1 MMPGEEPASRTTD
14 LTAVV
19 PAGDSRMP
27 RARFWLFYTAAWIPY
42 IYIYASVVLITGEA
56 TLWPAVGLA
65 LVSALPAAL
74 LGLGVVWATGRI
86 ATPPTRPPAFF
97 AIHAIMGIVYAQLA
111 VLGTGTLIHFLWPM
125 MNGSTVIEEQDMK
138 AAIWWQLFM
147 ALMVYVTITSIA
159 YAFRSTVRL
168 REEGN
173 RLARAEALKA
183 RAELQALRAQINP
196 HFLFNTLHSTLAL
209 VRTDSAAAEDAIEQ
223 FGDLLRYT
231 TRTQA
236 ESLDRVP
243 LREEWAFVRN
253 YLSLERLRLGER
265 LRVSASLHESIEE
278 HLVPAF
284 CLQPLVENA
293 VRHGISP
300 RASGGHVWL
309 QADRTPEGILLEVRD
324 DGPGCDPQRVTGNGR
339 LGLRL
344 VRQRL
349 DVLYAGKAVFDV
361 KTAPGQGFHV
371 RLVIPADEPRSAQV
385 VEQT

>member
-1 MMPGEEPASRTTD
+1 
-14 LTAVV
+14 
-19 PAGDSRMP
+19 MP

-42 IYIYASVVLITGEA
+42 IYTYASVVLITGEA
-56 TLWPAVGLA
+56 PLWPAVGLA
-65 LVSALPAAL
+65 LVSAVPAAI

-86 ATPPTRPPAFF
+86 ATPSTRVPAFL
-97 AIHAIMGIVYAQLA
+97 AIHAGIGIAYAQLA
-111 VLGTGTLIHFLWPM
+111 VFGTGLLIHLLWPL
-125 MNGSTVIEEQDMK
+125 MNGSAVIDEQEMK

-147 ALMVYVTITSIA
+147 ALMVYVMITSIA

-168 REEGN
+168 REEGS

-209 VRTDSAAAEDAIEQ
+209 VRNDSAAAEDAIEQ
-223 FGDLLRYT
+223 FADLLRYT

-243 LREEWAFVRN
+243 LREEWAFVQN
-253 YLSLERLRLGER
+253 YLSLERLRLGDR
-265 LRVSASLHESIEE
+265 LRVTASMDASVEDE
-278 HLVPAF
+278 LVPAF

-293 VRHGISP
+293 VRHGVSP
-300 RASGGHVWL
+300 RASGGTVGIT
-309 QADRTPEGILLEVRD
+309 AERSAEAILLSVSD
-324 DGPGCDPQRVTGNGR
+324 DGPGSEPERLNASGR

-349 DVLYAGKAVFDV
+349 EVLYAGKASFDV
-361 KTAPGQGFHV
+361 TTAPGKGFSV
-371 RLVIPADEPRSAQV
+371 RLVIPTGEPHNAQL
-385 VEQT
+385 VETE